1 MSLVAGLTIIL
12 TAVYGIGLYTAF
24 EFLVAIVRELIRARR
39 VQVWLMLALAISLVV
54 IYTLLLSAL
63 VYLAIGL
70 IIG

>member
-1 MSLVAGLTIIL
+1 MSLGAGLTIVL

-24 EFLVAIVRELIRARR
+24 EFLIAIVRELVRARR

-70 IIG
+70 ITG